1 MIKKWNIIIDH
12 IFMRDLTDKEVLL
25 LKEMV
30 RLETCIRDI

>member
-1 MIKKWNIIIDH
+1 MIKKWNVIIDP

-30 RLETCIRDI
+30 RLETHIRTI